1 MEADTL
7 ISFNHTIEAL
17 RQYADTLRQRYQ
29 NKLTEDDHVASGNLL
44 RSVEYRVDAGSK
56 SIEIS
61 LNLEDYWKYVESGTK
76 PHFPPISAILQWIK
90 VKPVIPSRTYN
101 GKLPTQEQL
110 AFLIAR
116 KISEKGTEGTNDLE
130 QSRDELDGALDEILE
145 QSITQDVN
153 ECLDRILVL
162 G

>member
-44 RSVEYRVDAGSK
+44 RSVEYRVNAGSK
-56 SIEIS
+56 SIEIN

-76 PHFPPISAILQWIK
+76 PQSAILQWIK

-130 QSRDELDGALDEILE
+130 QSRDELDGTLDEILE